1 MYTLKMRANIYKLL
15 TIFLTSLFCFSI
27 NADESWDGYF
37 IGVSAGNNDT
47 QSSQPYSHTI
57 GSSAC
62 HNNNYGSMG
71 NLALCGGTEDYQ
83 KKYSSSKNLNSTSFR
98 IGRYW
103 QNSYLTLGILGE
115 YSKTSNYNKNNSEVI
130 TSAFGDTLSV
140 SAKKDDSISIL
151 GLAGYPIN
159 NFLPYLTAG
168 LSNTEITSSVTQD
181 INGYN
186 LPRSF
191 ENSER
196 VWGFAAGAGLKWK
209 FQNNFI
215 LSGEYLFTDY
225 GNTKVN
231 APSYMPPGG
240 GGIKYPSTSLDTEF
254 IMKTFNIGLEY
265 KF

>member
-1 MYTLKMRANIYKLL
+1 MYTFKMNANIYKLL

-37 IGVSAGNNDT
+37 IGVLAGNNDT

-57 GSSAC
+57 SSSAC
-62 HNNNYGSMG
+62 TNNNYGSMG
-71 NLALCGGTEDYQ
+71 NGALCGGTEDYQ
-83 KKYSSSKNLNSTSFR
+83 KKYSSSKNLNSASFR

-130 TSAFGDTLSV
+130 TSAFGDRLSV

-181 INGYN
+181 IVGYN

-196 VWGFAAGAGLKWK
+196 VWGFSAGAGLKWK

-225 GNTKVN
+225 GNTKAN

>member
-1 MYTLKMRANIYKLL
+1 MRKNIYKLSGIL
-15 TIFLTSLFCFSI
+15 SASLLCFNI
-27 NADESWDGYF
+27 NAAESWDGYF
-37 IGVSAGNNDT
+37 IGISAGSNDT
-47 QSSQPYSHTI
+47 LSSQPYSQTI
-57 GSSAC
+57 GESAC
-62 HNNNYGSMG
+62 HDNNYGSMG
-71 NLALCGGTEDYQ
+71 LGASCGGSENYQ
-83 KKYSSSKNLNSTSFR
+83 KKYSNSQNLNSASFR

-103 QNSYLTLGILGE
+103 QNSYLTLGILGD

-140 SAKKDDSISIL
+140 SAKKEDSISIL

-168 LSNTEITSSVTQD
+168 LSNTEITSSVEQD
-181 INGYN
+181 IKYTPPYN

-191 ENSER
+191 EKSER
-196 VWGFAAGAGLKWK
+196 VWGFSAGAGLKWK

-215 LSGEYLFTDY
+215 LSGEYLYTDY
-225 GNTKVN
+225 GNTKAN
-231 APSYMPPGG
+231 AASYMPPGG

-254 IMKTFNIGLEY
+254 IVKTFNIGLEY

>member
-1 MYTLKMRANIYKLL
+1 MRKYIYKLSGIL
-15 TIFLTSLFCFSI
+15 SASLLCFNI
-27 NADESWDGYF
+27 NAAESWDGYF
-37 IGVSAGNNDT
+37 IGISAGSNDT
-47 QSSQPYSHTI
+47 LSSQPYSQTI

-62 HNNNYGSMG
+62 HSNNYGSMG
-71 NLALCGGTEDYQ
+71 LGASCGGSENYQ
-83 KKYSSSKNLNSTSFR
+83 KKYSNSQNLNSASFR

-115 YSKTSNYNKNNSEVI
+115 YSKTSHYNKNNSEVI

-151 GLAGYPIN
+151 GLAG
-159 NFLPYLTAG
+159 
-168 LSNTEITSSVTQD
+168 EQD
-181 INGYN
+181 IKYTPPYN

-191 ENSER
+191 EKSER
-196 VWGFAAGAGLKWK
+196 VWGFSAGAGLKWK

-215 LSGEYLFTDY
+215 LSGEYLYTDY
-225 GNTKVN
+225 GNTKVSAN
-231 APSYMPPGG
+231 SYLPPGG

-254 IMKTFNIGLEY
+254 IVKTFNIGLEY